1 VSSHLI
7 ILSSQQF
14 EADVLKKQLEY
25 AGRITDLEARLA
37 TFHNRL
43 AVEAMDR
50 GREHAN
56 TLEVRQHYIIR
67 ILVWIIIFCIL
78 YLLVLRISY

>member
-1 VSSHLI
+1 M
-7 ILSSQQF
+7 QQF

-25 AGRITDLEARLA
+25 AGRITDFEARLA

-43 AVEAMDR
+43 AVESMDR

-56 TLEVRQHYIIR
+56 TLEVRHSIIR
-67 ILVWIIIFCIL
+67 ILIWIIIFCIL
-78 YLLVLRISY
+78 YLLVFRIAY

>member
-1 VSSHLI
+1 M
-7 ILSSQQF
+7 QQF

-43 AVEAMDR
+43 AVESMER

-67 ILVWIIIFCIL
+67 ILIWIIIFCIL
-78 YLLVLRISY
+78 YLLVLGLCTKKLF